1 VEVEICELEL
11 RYAGLRIADPGR
23 CARLEASLAREGQ
36 QSPVLVVS
44 DGKNRYV
51 LVDGYRRVEGLRSL
65 GRDVV
70 EVVVLPLAEAAAL
83 VEVWRMETSRRRSA
97 LEDGWLLAE
106 LVETH
111 GLQQAE
117 LAAQLRRSKSWIS
130 QRLGL
135 VRALPESAQQ
145 AVREGLVPAQ
155 AAGKYLVPFSR
166 ANTEHCERL
175 VAALGT
181 TAITARQLGRLYAT
195 WRAGDDAL
203 RERLVS
209 HPLLF
214 LKADEAVD
222 TEVEADDGLR
232 LAGELEGLAG
242 LCGKVRRRVRDGVF
256 SRANPAS
263 RATATRS
270 WREACL
276 AFDSLVELMDREV
289 TRAGSEHPD
298 GDPAPAP

>member
-1 VEVEICELEL
+1 MQVEINELEL
-11 RYAGLRIADPGR
+11 RYAGLRVSGLGR
-23 CARLEASLAREGQ
+23 RGRLEASLAREGQ
-36 QSPVLVVS
+36 QSPVLVVCN
-44 DGKNRYV
+44 DGGPYV
-51 LVDGYRRVEGLRSL
+51 LVDGYRRVEALRSL

-70 EVVVLPLAEAAAL
+70 DVAVLPLAEAVAL

-111 GLQQAE
+111 DIRQGE

-130 QRLGL
+130 RRLGL
-135 VRALPESAQQ
+135 VRALPDSAQQ
-145 AVREGLVPAQ
+145 AVRDGLVPAQ
-155 AAGKYLVPFSR
+155 AAGKFLIPLSR

-195 WRAGDDAL
+195 WRAGDDEL

-214 LKADEAVD
+214 LKADDAV
-222 TEVEADDGLR
+222 TAEVEGDEGLK
-232 LAGELEGLAG
+232 LAGDLEGLAG
-242 LCGKVRRRVRDGVF
+242 MCGNVRRQVRDGVYA
-256 SRANPAS
+256 RANPAS
-263 RATATRS
+263 RVTAIRTWSEVR
-270 WREACL
+270 L
-276 AFDSLVELMDREV
+276 AFNGLVELMDMEV
-289 TRAGSEHPD
+289 ERAGSEHSSR
-298 GDPAPAP
+298 DPTSAP